1 MRRIIALALAVC
13 GAALAGEKRL
23 ASGQNGNEAVMVSAD
38 VLDSDHLK
46 QIFGTDFE
54 NGFVVLEVT
63 LTPRGGK
70 PFEVHLDEFL
80 LRSEQTG
87 EHSAALAPS
96 QIAGTGTLVVHQGGE
111 QRSKTGISGG
121 FGGIFMG
128 GDAMGPG
135 VADPGKAEIKNG
147 EKKDP
152 LLDVLKR
159 KMLPEKPVEDTVTGL
174 MFFPLEKEKPK
185 NLNLTVTTPAG
196 KLRMKFK

>member
-1 MRRIIALALAVC
+1 MRRVFAVALLVC
-13 GAALAGEKRL
+13 AAAAGEKRL
-23 ASGQNGNEAVMVSAD
+23 PSGQNGNEAVSISAN
-38 VLDSDHLK
+38 VLDSEHLK

-54 NGFVVLEVT
+54 NGFVVLEAT
-63 LTPRGGK
+63 LIPRGGK
-70 PFEVHLDEFL
+70 PFEVHLDDFL

-111 QRSKTGISGG
+111 QRSKGGLSGG

-135 VADPGKAEIKNG
+135 AADPGKSEMKNS
-147 EKKDP
+147 EKRDP

-159 KMLPEKPVEDTVTGL
+159 KMLAEKPVEETVTGL
-174 MFFPLEKEKPK
+174 LFFPLEKEKAK